1 MGESALNYH
10 QIWARVE
17 VHLLEFKSA
26 KVRER
31 RAVAESTSAVRWRP
45 PSPNHYKINFDE
57 AIFFNVGATG
67 LGVVIRDSCGRV
79 IGFLAKRVPLPTS
92 TTTVEALAC
101 RRVLLFAK
109 ELACVDTAFE
119 RDAELI
125 IKALLGREVRHL
137 EYEHVIQDIL
147 VLAAE
152 FRVCKFNHV
161 KCLGN
166 FVAHFLV
173 RRSKSGNVL

>member
-137 EYEHVIQDIL
+137 ETSRTTHCNQELASFKSFFISPRNWITVAL
-147 VLAAE
+147 VDPPCNE
-152 FRVCKFNHV
+152 TT
-161 KCLGN
+161 
-166 FVAHFLV
+166 
-173 RRSKSGNVL
+173 